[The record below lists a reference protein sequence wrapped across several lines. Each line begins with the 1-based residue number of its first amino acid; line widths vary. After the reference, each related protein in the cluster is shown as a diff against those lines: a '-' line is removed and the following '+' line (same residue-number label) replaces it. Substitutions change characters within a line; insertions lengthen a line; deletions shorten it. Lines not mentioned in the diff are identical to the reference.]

1 MSKKWDVYKVKMP
14 TTIYCLELEGGRY
27 YVGQTPC
34 GRFQKRFE
42 EHLYL
47 GGAKWTT
54 RFKPLRVLWKE
65 NVPDEA
71 ADEAEEMAVYKI
83 MLKCGRNSVRGG
95 TFNIAR
101 DVHARGPR
109 WLKGI
114 YKENWQKI
122 TAVSH

>member
-1 MSKKWDVYKVKMP
+1 MSMYKGKTMP
-14 TTIYCLELEGGRY
+14 TVIYCLELEGGRY

-34 GRFQKRFE
+34 GRFQKRLD
-42 EHLYL
+42 EHKYL

-65 NVPDEA
+65 TVPDEE
-71 ADEAEEMAVYKI
+71 ADEAEEDAVFKI

-101 DVHARGPR
+101 DVPRKGPR
-109 WLKGI
+109 WLKGV
-114 YKENWQKI
+114 YRENWRRI
-122 TAVSH
+122 TAVSN